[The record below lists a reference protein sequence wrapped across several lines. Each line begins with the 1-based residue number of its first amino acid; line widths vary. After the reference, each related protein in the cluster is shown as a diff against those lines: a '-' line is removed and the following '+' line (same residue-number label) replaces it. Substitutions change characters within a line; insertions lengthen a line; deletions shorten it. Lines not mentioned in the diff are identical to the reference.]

1 MHFSESDTRAKFIDE
16 KLKKSFWGENNII
29 REYTF
34 TDRRKLLGNKR
45 WKRKSADY
53 ILYYKWVKL
62 AIIEAKKYNKS
73 PTDWL
78 EQVKEYAKILHIRFV
93 YATNGK
99 EIYEFDMLSGKGDFI
114 DFYPTPDEI
123 FKKTFGKNNETKEKL
138 LSAPFYISEKKPRY
152 YQEIAIRKT
161 IEAIADHKKRILLT
175 LATWTWKTVI
185 AFQLCY
191 KLFHARF
198 SLEWIGKRRPKI
210 LILADRN
217 VLINQA
223 MNTFNPMEKD
233 LIKINWEEIRKKWW
247 KVPKNAN
254 IFFSIYQALTGGKT
268 TEDDDFED
276 LNSEQFSEKYFKQY
290 EKDFFDIII
299 IDECHRGGARQD
311 GNWAEI
317 LQYFSPAIQIGL
329 TATPKRDDNVDT
341 YSYFWEPVYEYS
353 LQAWIDDWFLTP
365 FKIKRI
371 KLSVDELVL
380 TGADKII
387 SWEAKK
393 SFYTQND
400 MDKNIVIKE
409 RTDLVAKTII
419 DQIGEMEKTI
429 IFCENQSHAADMRDA
444 INKYKN
450 NSHPDYCV
458 RVTSNEGEIWKQYLE
473 HFQDNDK
480 DIPVILTSSQMLTT
494 WVDALWVK
502 NIILDR
508 TIWSIV
514 EYKQIVGRGTRIF
527 DGKDFFTIYDFKG
540 ATNDFIDEIWD
551 GNPENIE
558 EISDLKPKKEKKE
571 KNFEIFENISE
582 IPEEPKEKLIVEL
595 GAGREVK
602 IIDIETRYLDPATNK
617 HLSTAEFLA
626 KITGEIPKLYENEH
640 IFRATWA
647 VPESREIILKKLSE
661 MWLGKEQ
668 FEDLKKIFEAEKSD
682 IFDILLHISYGKNM
696 KNKDE
701 RAKNAKNFIK
711 NFDNDLAREFVDFL
725 LNLYAKNGILDFW
738 TKWLPAKIKLF
749 NRGEAAEIGEKF
761 GGLEKLKDAYIE
773 LQREIYR
780 E

>member
-1 MHFSESDTRAKFIDE
+1 MHLSEFDTRAKFIDE
-16 KLKKSFWGENNII
+16 QIKKSLWNESNIL

-34 TDRRKLLGNKR
+34 TDGRKLLGNKR

-53 ILYYKWVKL
+53 ILSYKWVKL

-78 EQVKEYAKILHIRFV
+78 EQVKEYAKILYIRFV
-93 YATNGK
+93 YATNWK
-99 EIYEFDMLSGKGDFI
+99 DIYEFDMLSGKGDFI
-114 DFYPTPDEI
+114 VAYPTPDEL
-123 FKKTFGKNNETKEKL
+123 FEKTFEKNNILKEKL
-138 LSAPFYISEKKPRY
+138 LASPLYLSERKPRY

-161 IEAIADHKKRILLT
+161 LEAIAENAKRILLT
-175 LATWTWKTVI
+175 LATGTGKTVI

-191 KLFHARF
+191 KLFEARF
-198 SLEWIGKRRPKI
+198 SLEGIGKRRPKI

-233 LIKINWEEIRKKWW
+233 LVQINSEEIKKRWG

-254 IFFSIYQALTGGKT
+254 IFFSIYQALVGGKNS
-268 TEDDDFED
+268 EDDDFED
-276 LNSEQFSEKYFKQY
+276 VNSKQFSEKYFKQY

-299 IDECHRGGARQD
+299 IDECHRGGAREE

-317 LQYFSPAIQIGL
+317 LKYFSPAIQIGL
-329 TATPKRDDNVDT
+329 TATPKRNDNIDT
-341 YSYFWEPVYEYS
+341 YKYFWEPVYEYS
-353 LQAWIDDWFLTP
+353 LQAWIDDGFLTP

-393 SFYTQND
+393 NFYTQND

-419 DQIGEMEKTI
+419 DQIGEMEKSI

-458 RVTSNEGEIWKQYLE
+458 RVTSNEWEIGKMHLE

-494 WVDALWVK
+494 GVDALGVK

-527 DGKDFFTIYDFKG
+527 DGKDFFTIYDFKW
-540 ATNDFIDEIWD
+540 ATNNFIDEIWD

-558 EISDLKPKKEKKE
+558 EISDLKPKKENIE
-571 KNFEIFENISE
+571 KNLQNFENVTENEMES
-582 IPEEPKEKLIVEL
+582 KEKLVVEL
-595 GAGREVK
+595 GAGREVRV
-602 IIDIETRYLDPATNK
+602 IDIETRYLDPATNK

-626 KITGEIPKLYENEH
+626 KITGEIPKFYENEH

-647 VPESREIILKKLSE
+647 LPESREIMLKKLSE
-661 MWLGKEQ
+661 MGIWKEQ
-668 FEDLKKIFEAEKSD
+668 FDDLKKIFEAEKSD
-682 IFDILLHISYGKNM
+682 IFDILLHISYGKNV
-696 KNKDE
+696 KYASE
-701 RAKNAKNFIK
+701 RAKNAKNFLK
-711 NFDNDLAREFVDFL
+711 NFENDVARDFVNFMID
-725 LNLYAKNGILDFW
+725 LYEKNGILDFG

-749 NRGEAAEIGEKF
+749 NRGEPREIGEKF
-761 GGLEKLKDAYIE
+761 GGLEKLKEAYVE
-773 LQREIYR
+773 LQKEIYR